1 MNIFFLAMKKKTKY
15 IIYMWNFLL
24 IIIILSGFGFILSKL
39 YGLNMKMEEG
49 YIIGSIITFLII
61 LIFNNNKFK
70 LNANYNKLFTIIA
83 LTTAFIGSALWF
95 TGEYLTYIG
104 KEEHP
109 LLDPLG
115 AFSCTIS
122 ALLTLI
128 IFILNK

>member
-61 LIFNNNKFK
+61 FH
-70 LNANYNKLFTIIA
+70 FTNGGRI
-83 LTTAFIGSALWF
+83 
-95 TGEYLTYIG
+95 
-104 KEEHP
+104 
-109 LLDPLG
+109 
-115 AFSCTIS
+115 
-122 ALLTLI
+122 
-128 IFILNK
+128 